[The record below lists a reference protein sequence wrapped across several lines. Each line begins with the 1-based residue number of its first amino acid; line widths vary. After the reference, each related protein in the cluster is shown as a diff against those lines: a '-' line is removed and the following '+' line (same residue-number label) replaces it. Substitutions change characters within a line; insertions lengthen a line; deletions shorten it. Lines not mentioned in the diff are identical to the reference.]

1 MTQMDSEP
9 CDLCGQA
16 MPPHTH
22 YVVRIDVYADPALPP
37 TTSAELNKIDFDN
50 TFDKLLKEMKEL
62 TAEELADQVHRRF
75 EFKICPACQKRFLSN
90 PLGKPRNVT
99 AAKN

>member
-1 MTQMDSEP
+1 MDPEL

-16 MPPHTH
+16 MQPHTH
-22 YVVRIDVYADPALPP
+22 YVVRIDVFADPALPP
-37 TTSAELNKIDFDN
+37 TTAAELSNIDFDS
-50 TFDKLLKEMKEL
+50 TLDKLLDQMKDMS
-62 TAEELADQVHRRF
+62 AEELSDQVHRRF
-75 EFKICPACQKRFLSN
+75 EFKICPPCQRRFLSN